1 MNLRALALL
10 FLLLLT
16 QAGSAL
22 AGACE
27 RAVPA
32 QQCPHECCAP
42 VVSTEASLQ
51 EAGSGCACIQSSQES
66 QAPAPIPVVP
76 ASSGRDLASQ
86 QTVWHHMALAD
97 LWLGSQAPREFHP
110 VEAGRMEVVK
120 PLYAV
125 PVQVLHCA
133 FLI

>member
-10 FLLLLT
+10 LLFLLT
-16 QAGSAL
+16 QAGPVV

-27 RAVPA
+27 KAAPT
-32 QQCPHECCAP
+32 QQCPHECC
-42 VVSTEASLQ
+42 VSVASAELSLQ
-51 EAGSGCACIQSSQES
+51 ATGCACLQSSQES
-66 QAPAPIPVVP
+66 QPPAQAPVVP
-76 ASSGRDLASQ
+76 ASSSRDLASQ
-86 QTVWHHMALAD
+86 QAVWLYMALAD
-97 LWLGSQAPREFHP
+97 LWLGSQSPREFHP

-120 PLYAV
+120 PLHTV

>member
-10 FLLLLT
+10 LLLLLT
-16 QAGSAL
+16 QAGSAV

-27 RAVPA
+27 KAAPA
-32 QQCPHECCAP
+32 QKCPHECCAP
-42 VVSTEASLQ
+42 AVSTPSIQ
-51 EAGSGCACIQSSQES
+51 ETGCACIQSSQES
-66 QAPAPIPVVP
+66 QSPAQAPVVP
-76 ASSGRDLASQ
+76 ASSSRDLASQ
-86 QTVWHHMALAD
+86 QAVWLYMALAD
-97 LWLGSQAPREFHP
+97 LWLSQSPREFHP

>member
-10 FLLLLT
+10 LLFLLT
-16 QAGSAL
+16 QAGSAV

-27 RAVPA
+27 NAVPA
-32 QQCPHECCAP
+32 QQCPHECC
-42 VVSTEASLQ
+42 VSVASAELSLQ
-51 EAGSGCACIQSSQES
+51 ATGCACLQSSQES
-66 QAPAPIPVVP
+66 QAPAQAPVVP
-76 ASSGRDLASQ
+76 ASSSRDLAFQ
-86 QTVWHHMALAD
+86 QSVWLYMALAD
-97 LWLGSQAPREFHP
+97 LWLSQSPREFHP

-120 PLYAV
+120 PLYTV

>member
-10 FLLLLT
+10 LLLLLT
-16 QAGSAL
+16 QAGSAV

-27 RAVPA
+27 KAAPA
-32 QQCPHECCAP
+32 LQCPHECCAP
-42 VVSTEASLQ
+42 AASSEPSIQ
-51 EAGSGCACIQSSQES
+51 EPGCACLQSSQES
-66 QAPAPIPVVP
+66 QPPVQAPVVP
-76 ASSGRDLASQ
+76 ASSSRDLASQ
-86 QTVWHHMALAD
+86 QAVWLYMALAD
-97 LWLGSQAPREFHP
+97 LWLNQSPREFHP

>member
-10 FLLLLT
+10 LLLLLT
-16 QAGSAL
+16 QAGSAV

-27 RAVPA
+27 KAAPA
-32 QQCPHECCAP
+32 QKCPHECCAP
-42 VVSTEASLQ
+42 AAGTEPSIQ
-51 EAGSGCACIQSSQES
+51 ETGCACLQSSQDS
-66 QAPAPIPVVP
+66 QPPAQAPVVP
-76 ASSGRDLASQ
+76 ASSSRDLTSQ
-86 QTVWHHMALAD
+86 QAVWLYMALAD
-97 LWLGSQAPREFHP
+97 LLLSQSPREFHP

-120 PLYAV
+120 PLHTV

>member
-10 FLLLLT
+10 LLLLLT
-16 QAGSAL
+16 QAGSAV

-27 RAVPA
+27 KAAPA
-32 QQCPHECCAP
+32 QKCPHECCAP
-42 VVSTEASLQ
+42 VASTELSIQ
-51 EAGSGCACIQSSQES
+51 ETGCACLQSSQES
-66 QAPAPIPVVP
+66 QAPAQAPVVP
-76 ASSGRDLASQ
+76 ASSNRDLTSHQ
-86 QTVWHHMALAD
+86 GVWLYMALAD
-97 LWLGSQAPREFHP
+97 LWLSQSPREFHP

>member
-10 FLLLLT
+10 LLFLLT
-16 QAGSAL
+16 QAGSVV

-27 RAVPA
+27 KAAPA
-32 QQCPHECCAP
+32 QQCPHECC
-42 VVSTEASLQ
+42 VSVASAEPSLQ
-51 EAGSGCACIQSSQES
+51 TTGCACLQSSQES
-66 QAPAPIPVVP
+66 QPPAQAPVVP
-76 ASSGRDLASQ
+76 ASSSRDLASQ
-86 QTVWHHMALAD
+86 QSVWLYMALAD
-97 LWLGSQAPREFHP
+97 LWLSQSPREFHP

>member
-10 FLLLLT
+10 LLFLLT
-16 QAGSAL
+16 QAGSVV

-27 RAVPA
+27 KAAPA
-32 QQCPHECCAP
+32 QQCPHECC
-42 VVSTEASLQ
+42 VSVASAELSLQ
-51 EAGSGCACIQSSQES
+51 ATGCACLQSSQES
-66 QAPAPIPVVP
+66 QPPAQAPVVP
-76 ASSGRDLASQ
+76 ASSSRDLASQ
-86 QTVWHHMALAD
+86 QSVWLYMALAD
-97 LWLGSQAPREFHP
+97 LWLSQSPREFHP

-120 PLYAV
+120 PLYTV